1 MIQPLI
7 DHMLLLKYYYLHL
20 HIRTHAYQYTFF
32 FSDLLCML
40 CVERHKNNVFE
51 IYTLKIHV
59 H

>member
-20 HIRTHAYQYTFF
+20 NIYTHAYQYTFF
-32 FSDLLCML
+32 FDLLCML
-40 CVERHKNNVFE
+40 CVERYPNNVFE